1 MCPVCIANLTLIAA
15 GASSTGGLA
24 AFAIKKLFRKTEQNH
39 RTNRIGREQREM
51 RNNGGGDRSDRNHP
65 F

>member
-1 MCPVCIANLTLIAA
+1 VCIANLTLIAA

-24 AFAIKKLFRKTEQNH
+24 AFAIKKLFWKTEQKH
-39 RTNRIGREQREM
+39 RTNRIEREQGEM
-51 RNNGGGDRSDRNHP
+51 ENNGGGDRSDRNHP